1 MWPNGIV
8 YYRSGAYGWSHRGNQ
23 FVSIVTDG
31 MKFPHDQKH
40 HLFADTWLYRVVSEQ
55 PGWIWIRHGDA
66 VTPTISKYRRKR
78 LPRIP
83 SERIPI
89 NLRAVDR
96 AIAESGPSAPD
107 YVTHR
112 SRPAAGTLTLS
123 QALLHEGSDKT
134 TVHNYGAFYDGL
146 VETLRPSP
154 SFGGRSIPRG
164 VPEGMAT
171 RRLSGG
177 GNRGGP
183 ERGPGSAGGGR
194 RLRGFLASPAAVERA
209 AI

>member
-1 MWPNGIV
+1 
-8 YYRSGAYGWSHRGNQ
+8 
-23 FVSIVTDG
+23 
-31 MKFPHDQKH
+31 
-40 HLFADTWLYRVVSEQ
+40 
-55 PGWIWIRHGDA
+55 
-66 VTPTISKYRRKR
+66 
-78 LPRIP
+78 
-83 SERIPI
+83 
-89 NLRAVDR
+89 
-96 AIAESGPSAPD
+96 
-107 YVTHR
+107 VTHR

-194 RLRGFLASPAAVERA
+194 DCADFSPVLRQLSGQQFDLIIDDGSHQLQHQQAAVTQLWPLLRSGERVRGGGHPERTGRLRIREGGRLDV
-209 AI
+209 